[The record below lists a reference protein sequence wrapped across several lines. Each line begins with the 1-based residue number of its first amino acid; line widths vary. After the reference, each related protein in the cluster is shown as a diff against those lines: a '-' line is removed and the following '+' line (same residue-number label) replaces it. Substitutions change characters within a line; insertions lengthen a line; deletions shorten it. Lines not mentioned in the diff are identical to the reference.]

1 MKVSVIVPVYRTE
14 ATLPRTLD
22 SLLAQSMT
30 DFEVII
36 VDDGTPDGAGKIADE
51 YAARDPRI
59 SVVHQENR
67 GLAEARKSGQR
78 VARGEY
84 HMHLDSDDTLTPDAL
99 EVMYRYASQHDIDLL
114 FSGFNRVTPDK
125 VFSTLPSP
133 CDKVLSS
140 REAIDLMLD
149 QSFQYY
155 GGMCF
160 SRHALWSDLDAM
172 FPPATVRLPSEDII
186 TNFRLA
192 LKGHRV
198 GILAHPV
205 YNYFYNPQSLT
216 ALGTFYTQEL
226 IHAFFDELEDTLSQA
241 GLLPEV
247 QAAFD
252 EMQLHYVGFYVKT
265 VDTRDPWVARLQALP
280 WSRLRL
286 KYKVLQSLLWCN
298 PLRRGLIAANRR
310 VKRLLGK
317 S

>member
-99 EVMYRYASQHDIDLL
+99 EVMYSYASQHDIDLL
-114 FSGFNRVTPDK
+114 FPGFNRVTPDK
-125 VFSTLPSP
+125 VLPSAP
-133 CDKVLSS
+133 RQDRVVGN
-140 REAIDLMLD
+140 REAINLILD
-149 QSFQYY
+149 QGFQYI

-160 SRHALWSDLDAM
+160 SRHHLWSEPDKMFTSSAM
-172 FPPATVRLPSEDII
+172 RLPSEDII
-186 TNFRLA
+186 TNFSLVTHSR
-192 LKGHRV
+192 RI
-198 GILAHPV
+198 GIIGNQV
-205 YNYFYNPQSLT
+205 YNYYYNPQSLT

-226 IHAFFDELEDTLSQA
+226 IHAFFDELGDTLSQA

-247 QAAFD
+247 QVAFD

-265 VDTRDPWVARLQALP
+265 VDTSDPWVARLQALP
-280 WSRLRL
+280 WSRLRP